1 MLIIPA
7 IDILRGKCVRL
18 YNGDFKNSKVY
29 FNDILE
35 VAKRFE
41 TEGAKF
47 LHIVDLD
54 GAKKGKL
61 KNQKI
66 ILDIAKKIKI
76 PIQIGG
82 GIRSYSDAKKY
93 LDNGVYRIILST
105 VAVKDPFLIK
115 KIIQE
120 YGSDR
125 IAVSL
130 DVYNEKIAI
139 KGWVEK
145 TGISIF
151 DTLNELKKINI
162 KNFIVTDISKDGA
175 LVGPNFDI
183 IKKIIKKGFNVIVAG
198 GISEINDLK
207 ELKKIGINGAIIGK
221 AIYENKINL
230 AQACKLFTPKSSLT
244 KRIIPCMDVCNGRV
258 VKGINFKNLK
268 NISDPSVLGKFYS
281 DCGADELV
289 FLDITATIEKRKT
302 LINLVKKIAK
312 NVYIP
317 FTVGGGIK
325 TLEDIRDLLNAGAD
339 KISICS
345 TAITN
350 PEFVKLAAK
359 QFGSQCI
366 VISLDCKK
374 DGDSWKL
381 YIKGGREKTE
391 IDAIKFA
398 KKMEKLGAGELLINS
413 LDRDGTKDGYDI
425 ELLKKISES
434 VNIPVI
440 ASSGAGKNEDFL
452 QAFKEGNV
460 DAVLAASVF
469 HYNEIKINELKNYL
483 NLNNINVRI

>member
-7 IDILRGKCVRL
+7 IDILGGKCVRL

-29 FNDILE
+29 FNDVTE

-41 TEGAKF
+41 EGGAKF
-47 LHIVDLD
+47 LHIIDLD
-54 GAKKGKL
+54 GAKKGTT

-66 ILDIAKKIKI
+66 ILEIAKNVKM
-76 PIQIGG
+76 PVQVGG

-93 LDNGVYRIILST
+93 LNNGIYRIILST
-105 VAVKDPFLIK
+105 VAIKDPFLIK

-130 DVYNEKIAI
+130 DVFNEKIAI
-139 KGWVEK
+139 KGWLEK
-145 TGISIF
+145 TDKSVF
-151 DTLNELKKINI
+151 DVLDELKEFNI
-162 KNFIVTDISKDGA
+162 RNFIVTDISKDGA
-175 LVGPNFDI
+175 LKGPNFDI
-183 IKKIIKKGFNVIVAG
+183 IKKIIKNGFNVIVAG
-198 GISEINDLK
+198 GISDINDLIK
-207 ELKKIGINGAIIGK
+207 LEKIGANGAIIGK

-230 AQACKLFTPKSSLT
+230 SQACKLFIPKNSLT
-244 KRIIPCMDVCNGRV
+244 KRIIPCMDVCNGMV

-268 NISDPSVLGKFYS
+268 NISDPAVLGKFYS
-281 DCGADELV
+281 DSGADELV
-289 FLDITATIEKRKT
+289 FLDITATVEKRKT
-302 LINLVKKIAK
+302 LIDLIKKIAK

-325 TLEDIRDLLNAGAD
+325 TLDDIRALLNAGAD
-339 KISICS
+339 KIAICS
-345 TAITN
+345 EAIKR
-350 PEFVKLAAK
+350 PKFVKLAAK

-374 DGDSWKL
+374 DGDKWKL
-381 YIKGGREKTE
+381 YIKGGRESTE

-398 KKMEKLGAGELLINS
+398 KKMEKFGAGELLVNS
-413 LDRDGTKDGYDI
+413 LDRDGTKGGYDI

-440 ASSGAGKNEDFL
+440 ASSGAGEKEDFL
-452 QAFKEGNV
+452 ETFKECNV

-469 HYNEIKINELKNYL
+469 HYNEISVGELKKYL